1 MDILIKNM
9 EMPKACITGE
19 LPNYVYCPCF
29 GICSEACGGSERPSA
44 CPLVALPEHG
54 TLKDTDFMLSCLEEI
69 KKDYP
74 EAYKLVSGI
83 IERTPTIVEANV

>member
-29 GICSEACGGSERPSA
+29 DICSEACGGSERPSA
-44 CPLVALPEHG
+44 CPLVALPPHG
-54 TLKDTDFMLSCLEEI
+54 DL
-69 KKDYP
+69 
-74 EAYKLVSGI
+74 
-83 IERTPTIVEANV
+83 IERDALLETVRQEADFPSTEWCKAMECIENAPTVLEAST